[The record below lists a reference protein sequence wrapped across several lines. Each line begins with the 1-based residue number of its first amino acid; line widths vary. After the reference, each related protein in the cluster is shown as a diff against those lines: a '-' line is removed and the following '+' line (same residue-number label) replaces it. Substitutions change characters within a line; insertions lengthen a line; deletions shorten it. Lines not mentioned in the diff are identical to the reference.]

1 MDTATTDRQLL
12 DTLYGLIDDPTASV
26 DRKWVDAMEERY
38 PCFTLPAVLALQ
50 RAADMPASERETMM
64 ENLALRATDKES
76 FLAAVDAD
84 EAAISRFYP
93 EVRPEPQMTTDNV
106 IDTFLERYGSSSPE
120 EDALLEK
127 LIFNPVAEY
136 AGVLQAD
143 DRAMAAP
150 ADDQDRMI
158 DAFLAKSTADGS
170 MADTLE
176 VEAVHPNEP
185 SETAE
190 AAPDGVE
197 EARADAAGE
206 VHPASATPGLLSESL
221 AKIFIKQRRYSKAYE
236 ILLNLSLNYPE
247 KSIYFADQL
256 RFLRKLIINQQQ
268 TQKEQI

>member
-12 DTLYGLIDDPTASV
+12 DTLYGLIDDPIASV

-50 RAADMPASERETMM
+50 RAADMPVSEREIMM

-84 EAAISRFYP
+84 EAAMSRFYP

-143 DRAMAAP
+143 D
-150 ADDQDRMI
+150 QDRMI
-158 DAFLAKSTADGS
+158 DAFLAKSTADSG
-170 MADTLE
+170 MADMLE
-176 VEAVHPNEP
+176 VEAVLPNEP

-190 AAPDGVE
+190 VAPDVVE
-197 EARADAAGE
+197 EARTEAAGE
-206 VHPASATPGLLSESL
+206 VHPVSATPGLLSESL
-221 AKIFIKQRRYSKAYE
+221 AKIFIKQRRYNKAYE